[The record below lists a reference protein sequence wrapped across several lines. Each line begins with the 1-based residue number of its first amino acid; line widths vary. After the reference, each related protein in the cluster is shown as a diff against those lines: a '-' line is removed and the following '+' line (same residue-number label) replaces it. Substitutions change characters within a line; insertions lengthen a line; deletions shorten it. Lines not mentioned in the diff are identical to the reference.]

1 MGEVGRARY
10 HTGQIHG
17 IMARMCARALDDVAE
32 WQTAVHA
39 ALSAWGRP
47 EGDAHNRLEEL
58 TLVQERRAALTGD
71 LPATLRLVTNEV
83 LLACL
88 QELAQQDADSAHI
101 LTWRFLEGEIVQ
113 QVANRLHLGT
123 DQLKRRQ
130 NRAIQELTTILL
142 AREQAARTTQAQRL
156 ESLLLPPTYHTLF
169 GVDETLPL
177 LVELLRAPAAPWV
190 VAVTGIGGIGKTSLV
205 NVAVRQLIPHF
216 CYEKIVWLAVTEHE
230 QRETP
235 LTADWLMSRL
245 APAICPLL
253 PTTAPTA
260 ERDWQVRQ
268 TLKLFPTL
276 VILDNLESEMAPDL
290 AAVLPDLAPPG
301 KFVLTNRLRP
311 SPSANIHLFPVPELD
326 TAAAL
331 ALLRDQAQLIGAHA
345 LSAAPDA
352 ELQAIYVQVGG
363 NPLALKLI
371 AGLSQDFSL
380 PDILADLS
388 QAQLPATEALYRHIY
403 SQTWQVLSQPARQL
417 LEIMPLAA
425 DTGATLAQ
433 LQAVSGLEPAH
444 LLPAIQE
451 LIHRSLLEVRGSL
464 NERRYAL
471 HSLTRIFL
479 LRDISHWPEN
489 Q

>member
-1 MGEVGRARY
+1 MG
-10 HTGQIHG
+10 
-17 IMARMCARALDDVAE
+17 RMCARALDDVAE

-39 ALSAWGRP
+39 AFSAWGKP

-58 TLVQERRAALTGD
+58 TLVQERRAAMTGD

-83 LLACL
+83 LFACL

-142 AREQAARTTQAQRL
+142 AREQAARATQAQRL
-156 ESLLLPPTYHTLF
+156 ESLLLPPSYHTLF

-177 LVELLRAPAAPWV
+177 LVELLRTQAAPWV
-190 VAVTGIGGIGKTSLV
+190 VAITGIGGIGKTSLV
-205 NVAVRQLIPHF
+205 NVAARQIIPHF
-216 CYEKIVWLAVTEHE
+216 CYEKMVWLTVTENE
-230 QRETP
+230 QRETRLSGEPLTAEP
-235 LTADWLMSRL
+235 LTADWLMARL
-245 APAICPLL
+245 ATAVCPLL

-276 VILDNLESEMAPDL
+276 VILDNLESEMTPDL
-290 AAVLPDLAPPG
+290 AAALHDLAQPG

-311 SPSANIHLFPVPELD
+311 SPATNIHLFPVPELT

-345 LSAAPDA
+345 LSAAADA
-352 ELQAIYVQVGG
+352 ELEAIYAQVGG

-380 PDILADLS
+380 PDILADLA

-425 DTGATLAQ
+425 DAGATPAH

-451 LIHRSLLEVRGSL
+451 LVHRSLLEVRGTL
-464 NERRYAL
+464 NERRYAI
-471 HSLTRIFL
+471 HSLTRTFL
-479 LRDISHWPEN
+479 LREISHWPEIRKP
-489 Q
+489 